1 MKLWGGKARKWRK
14 YGTGRKE
21 NTGGHCQTGGAFYP
35 NVMLE
40 AAGIPPDSD
49 LIVEILPGVL
59 LIGAE
64 QPLWQANRPYLKLF
78 DDLGIEPE
86 EVTAILEKGG
96 YFDE

>member
-1 MKLWGGKARKWRK
+1 MGQAEKKTQGDTARL
-14 YGTGRKE
+14 GVLSI
-21 NTGGHCQTGGAFYP
+21 P

-40 AAGIPPDSD
+40 AAGIPPGIPPDSD

>member
-1 MKLWGGKARKWRK
+1 MGQAEKKTQGDTARL
-14 YGTGRKE
+14 GVLSI
-21 NTGGHCQTGGAFYP
+21 P

-64 QPLWQANRPYLKLF
+64 QPLWQANRPYLELF

-86 EVTAILEKGG
+86 EGNSDSGEGRI
-96 YFDE
+96 F

>member
-1 MKLWGGKARKWRK
+1 MPGNGGNMGQAEKKRQEDTASL
-14 YGTGRKE
+14 GVLSI
-21 NTGGHCQTGGAFYP
+21 P

-49 LIVEILPGVL
+49 LIVEILPCVL

>member
-1 MKLWGGKARKWRK
+1 MGQAEKKTQGDTARL
-14 YGTGRKE
+14 GVLSI
-21 NTGGHCQTGGAFYP
+21 P

-64 QPLWQANRPYLKLF
+64 QPLWPYLKLF